1 MRWFSGLVVA
11 AIIGFTVLGIDHANA
26 SIVAKTADCGT
37 ARCPS
42 PAPVKTLDDGYE
54 YSYEGASRSFQGV
67 SRTKVAG
74 KPGATYMSQYVI
86 DCGQPQPPADPQG
99 GDVGAL
105 DCARAAC
112 QAGPLRGR
120 WMVIWVKQTAPVNEP
135 VFTAAGRFC
144 QVVQPPI
151 PVVDITAAARDYVRE
166 HMDPALPMV
175 QPGERTLVNFPN
187 IVSTPDA
194 GEQTFAIAEPLPGI
208 VTVRPTYA
216 WQFISPDGSTTHAEG
231 VGRPYDGTSPR
242 TGPAG
247 HYLTATFRHSGTGQI
262 ELTATWTG
270 TVTVQANAPV
280 PLDPLVFAQDADL
293 VVEQRR
299 PVLLD
304 PH

>member
-194 GEQTFAIAEPLPGI
+194 GS
-208 VTVRPTYA
+208 RR
-216 WQFISPDGSTTHAEG
+216 SP
-231 VGRPYDGTSPR
+231 SPNR
-242 TGPAG
+242 YPA
-247 HYLTATFRHSGTGQI
+247 S
-262 ELTATWTG
+262 
-270 TVTVQANAPV
+270 
-280 PLDPLVFAQDADL
+280 
-293 VVEQRR
+293 
-299 PVLLD
+299 
-304 PH
+304 

>member
-1 MRWFSGLVVA
+1 MLMANESQQADTCLKDVCDSPVR
-11 AIIGFTVLGIDHANA
+11 TV
-26 SIVAKTADCGT
+26 
-37 ARCPS
+37 
-42 PAPVKTLDDGYE
+42 DDGYE

-74 KPGATYMSQYVI
+74 KPGATYLSQYVI

-194 GEQTFAIAEPLPGI
+194 GERTFAIAEPLP
-208 VTVRPTYA
+208 
-216 WQFISPDGSTTHAEG
+216 EG